1 MNEARQFAVGSGV
14 TFGDGSRGVLKLV
27 VVDPVARAL
36 THPVVEPSHHKGG
49 NRLVPVDLAVPE
61 SSLPATGPSR

>member
-1 MNEARQFAVGSGV
+1 VS
-14 TFGDGSRGVLKLV
+14 KLV

-36 THPVVEPSHHKGG
+36 THLVVEPPHHKGG
-49 NRLVPVDLAVPE
+49 NRLVRVDLAVPE